1 MYYNGFIIFL
11 FILIVRSY
19 GFLRLENMTVTYDE
33 HVEFRCSLPKNFL
46 TKDNIIQWKKLRSN
60 DDDLIIAINGK
71 VPVRYEKFYHTD
83 LTNQF
88 STLEL
93 YHVKR
98 HDSTT
103 YICQTFETQTILCQY
118 NLVVLIKPESPT
130 LTINEENIQEYQT
143 VKLTCSSLNG
153 NPPPQYTWYR
163 NGTLLTSLNQQV
175 SMMDNSSI
183 YTFNVSRFDNQVKYE
198 CQISNQALIN
208 PLRVEQYLHV
218 KYRPYVEILAQ
229 PSLFITNEKL
239 IGIESNEQRLTCL
252 IDANPTVTSVYW
264 TINSTNIIS
273 REINVYLSR
282 LTSEQSGVYTCVVEN
297 AIGKVNQSIYLDV
310 QYAPRV
316 YAIESRV
323 IVNRSNSA
331 ILRCYVDSNP
341 LPYQIIWFKNGY
353 EIFRQNQLSDLRID
367 HVERND
373 SGLYTCIIYNRLYN
387 NLTRNGSSII
397 ELIVQ
402 SRPILETTYSK
413 IAAEIGQ
420 TITLIC
426 SVSGQPK
433 PNIFW
438 KRNEQF
444 INCDE
449 IIDDKCYLRLFHIT
463 KKDFGSYRCIAE
475 NLLGREEWTYTIVS
489 RGKPEAP
496 HDIRVTEITSSS
508 FKIQFSPSFDGGGGP
523 QRFLIEVILHDK
535 NTTFNRTIL
544 NQQLPY
550 DTYEYI
556 VKDLNEST
564 LYIFRIKSMNIYGES
579 PWTIETFVQTT
590 ESIITSDDLPQL
602 RVISY
607 NTKEN
612 ILYFDYLP
620 GDERLVKINHQQLC
634 LNIRQSTDG
643 NIYQSIDEC
652 LSIDNN
658 RVKWIIKKEY
668 PYLKLSICSKKY
680 HHICGQETEMKEDSF
695 SRNSTPMII
704 GIVVIA
710 TFLIL
715 IILTFIGILC
725 CRWKKNHLT
734 SNINKTNKFAINGL
748 ENGVK
753 PIISEPCLQNPY
765 LLYNNTNTHTSP
777 YDFSANEYQQRKV
790 STSFSRSYD
799 IVDRDQPKD
808 EISVHDT
815 GSSYG
820 TANRTATIRASPHWL
835 MNNGASS
842 SRSGSNP
849 SSELSCLT
857 QNTNI
862 LFVNNET
869 NSNHTPPPISHYG
882 FPSSSSTT
890 TTTKHHPIMNGN
902 STLRSSSFDQHQSSS
917 GNSTPNRMKRLFYEV
932 VV

>member
-1 MYYNGFIIFL
+1 
-11 FILIVRSY
+11 
-19 GFLRLENMTVTYDE
+19 MTVTYDE
-33 HVEFRCSLPKNFL
+33 HVEFRCSLPKNFIS
-46 TKDNIIQWKKLRSN
+46 KDNIIQWKKLRSN

-71 VPVRYEKFYHTD
+71 VPLIYEKLYRTD
-83 LTNQF
+83 LTDQF

-118 NLVVLIKPESPT
+118 NLVVLIKPESP
-130 LTINEENIQEYQT
+130 LLIINDENIQEYQT
-143 VKLTCSSLNG
+143 VKLICSSLNG
-153 NPPPQYTWYR
+153 NPSPQYTWYR

-175 SMMDNSSI
+175 STTDNSSI

-198 CQISNQALIN
+198 CQISNQALAN
-208 PLRVEQYLHV
+208 PLRVVQYLHV

-229 PSLFITNEKL
+229 PSLFKTNEKL

-252 IDANPTVTSVYW
+252 IDANPAVTSVYW
-264 TINSTNIIS
+264 TVNNTNIIS

-297 AIGKVNQSIYLDV
+297 AIGKVNRSIYLDV
-310 QYAPRV
+310 QYGPRV
-316 YAIESRV
+316 YTMESRV

-341 LPYQIIWFKNGY
+341 SPYQIIWFKNGY

-373 SGLYTCIIYNRLYN
+373 SGLYTCMIYNRLYN
-387 NLTRNGSSII
+387 NVTQNGSSII
-397 ELIVQ
+397 EVIVQ

-426 SVSGQPK
+426 RVSGQPK

-438 KRNEQF
+438 KRNEQ
-444 INCDE
+444 IMNCDE
-449 IIDDKCYLRLFHIT
+449 IVDDKCFLRLFHIT
-463 KKDFGSYRCIAE
+463 QKDFGSYQCIAE

-489 RGKPEAP
+489 RGKPETP
-496 HDIRVTEITSSS
+496 YDIRVSEITSSS
-508 FKIQFSPSFDGGGGP
+508 FKIQFSPSFDGGAGP
-523 QRFLIEVILHDK
+523 QRFLVEVILHDK
-535 NTTFNRTIL
+535 NTTFNTTII
-544 NQQLPY
+544 NQELPY
-550 DTYEYI
+550 NTHEYI
-556 VKDLNEST
+556 VKDLNESS
-564 LYIFRIKSMNIYGES
+564 LYMFRIKSKNIHGDS
-579 PWTIETFVQTT
+579 PWSIETAVQTM

-612 ILYFDYLP
+612 ILHFDYLP
-620 GDERLVKINHQQLC
+620 GDERLIKINHQQLC
-634 LNIRQSTDG
+634 LNIRQSKDG
-643 NIYQSIDEC
+643 NIYQSIDQC
-652 LSIDNN
+652 LTIDNN
-658 RVKWIIKKEY
+658 RVKWIIEKEF
-668 PYLKLSICSKKY
+668 PYLKLSICSRKY
-680 HHICGQETEMKEDSF
+680 HHICGQETEMKEGDSF
-695 SRNSTPMII
+695 TRNSAPVIL
-704 GIVVIA
+704 GIVVISS
-710 TFLIL
+710 FLIL
-715 IILTFIGILC
+715 IISILFGILC
-725 CRWKKNHLT
+725 CRWRKNRLA
-734 SNINKTNKFAINGL
+734 SNINKTNKFAISGL
-748 ENGVK
+748 EIGVK
-753 PIISEPCLQNPY
+753 PVISEPRLQNPY
-765 LLYNNTNTHTSP
+765 LLYSNANSQASP
-777 YDFSANEYQQRKV
+777 YDFSGNEYQQRKV
-790 STSFSRSYD
+790 SSSFARSCD
-799 IVDRDQPKD
+799 IVDREQTKD
-808 EISVHDT
+808 ENSVHDT

-820 TANRTATIRASPHWL
+820 TANRAATIRASPHWL
-835 MNNGASS
+835 INNGGSS

-869 NSNHTPPPISHYG
+869 ISNHTPPPISHYG
-882 FPSSSSTT
+882 FPSSS
-890 TTTKHHPIMNGN
+890 KHHSLMNGN
-902 STLRSSSFDQHQSSS
+902 STLRSSSFDQQQSSS
-917 GNSTPNRMKRLFYEV
+917 GNSTPNRMKKLFYEV

>member
-11 FILIVRSY
+11 FILIVQSY

-426 SVSGQPK
+426 RVSGQPK

-489 RGKPEAP
+489 RDDEEENINQNETDKLSRKET
-496 HDIRVTEITSSS
+496 RFEIHKLLKDNLRKNDLQDSLINKLYDFERKKLSMQIVPYMPIYPVQFNNNNPMMDEKEQEQENQNQNSSP
-508 FKIQFSPSFDGGGGP
+508 I
-523 QRFLIEVILHDK
+523 
-535 NTTFNRTIL
+535 
-544 NQQLPY
+544 
-550 DTYEYI
+550 I
-556 VKDLNEST
+556 VKETKKEDDDLLFKRPFPST
-564 LYIFRIKSMNIYGES
+564 PYTVEEPLENSTKRTSKMKRSYSQSVRYNSNLS
-579 PWTIETFVQTT
+579 VIELKNDTDDCSFHTT
-590 ESIITSDDLPQL
+590 ESDYFVIEPSTPVVTDSSTNCSKPTLQSNQPAIQIT
-602 RVISY
+602 
-607 NTKEN
+607 E
-612 ILYFDYLP
+612 YFD
-620 GDERLVKINHQQLC
+620 
-634 LNIRQSTDG
+634 
-643 NIYQSIDEC
+643 
-652 LSIDNN
+652 
-658 RVKWIIKKEY
+658 
-668 PYLKLSICSKKY
+668 
-680 HHICGQETEMKEDSF
+680 F
-695 SRNSTPMII
+695 
-704 GIVVIA
+704 
-710 TFLIL
+710 
-715 IILTFIGILC
+715 
-725 CRWKKNHLT
+725 
-734 SNINKTNKFAINGL
+734 
-748 ENGVK
+748 
-753 PIISEPCLQNPY
+753 
-765 LLYNNTNTHTSP
+765 
-777 YDFSANEYQQRKV
+777 
-790 STSFSRSYD
+790 
-799 IVDRDQPKD
+799 
-808 EISVHDT
+808 
-815 GSSYG
+815 
-820 TANRTATIRASPHWL
+820 
-835 MNNGASS
+835 S
-842 SRSGSNP
+842 SRLPSNNNNNFSKP
-849 SSELSCLT
+849 FEENDIDMESNVLS
-857 QNTNI
+857 N
-862 LFVNNET
+862 VNDK
-869 NSNHTPPPISHYG
+869 IDDD
-882 FPSSSSTT
+882 
-890 TTTKHHPIMNGN
+890 I
-902 STLRSSSFDQHQSSS
+902 
-917 GNSTPNRMKRLFYEV
+917 
-932 VV
+932 

>member
-1 MYYNGFIIFL
+1 MVLLAN
-11 FILIVRSY
+11 

-33 HVEFRCSLPKNFL
+33 HVQFRCSLPKNFIR
-46 TKDNIIQWKKLRSN
+46 KDNIIQWKKIRTN

-71 VPVRYEKFYHTD
+71 VPVKFEKLYRTD
-83 LTNQF
+83 LTDQF

-118 NLVVLIKPESPT
+118 NLVVLIKPESPS
-130 LTINEENIQEYQT
+130 LIINEENIQEYQT

-153 NPPPQYTWYR
+153 NPSPQYTWYR
-163 NGTLLTSLNQQV
+163 NDTLLSSLNQQV
-175 SMMDNSSI
+175 SMTDNSSI

-198 CQISNQALIN
+198 CQISNQALAK

-252 IDANPTVTSVYW
+252 INANPAVTSVYW

-273 REINVYLSR
+273 REINLYLSR
-282 LTSEQSGVYTCVVEN
+282 LTSGQSGVYTCVVEN
-297 AIGKVNQSIYLDV
+297 AIGKVNRSIYLDV

-316 YAIESRV
+316 YAMESRV

-341 LPYQIIWFKNGY
+341 SPYQIIWFKNGY

-373 SGLYTCIIYNRLYN
+373 SGLYTCMVYNRLYN

-426 SVSGQPK
+426 RVSGQPK

-438 KRNEQF
+438 KRNEQ
-444 INCDE
+444 IMNCDE
-449 IIDDKCYLRLFHIT
+449 IVDDKCFLRLFHIT

-489 RGKPEAP
+489 RGKPETP
-496 HDIRVTEITSSS
+496 HDIRVSEITSSS

-523 QRFLIEVILHDK
+523 QRFVIEIFLHDK
-535 NTTFNRTIL
+535 NTTFNATII
-544 NQQLPY
+544 NQTLPY
-550 DTYEYI
+550 NTYEYT
-556 VKDLNEST
+556 VRDLNESS
-564 LYIFRIKSMNIYGES
+564 LYMFRIKSMNTYGAS
-579 PWTIETFVQTT
+579 PWSIETSVQTM

-602 RVISY
+602 RIISY

-612 ILYFDYLP
+612 ILHFDYLP
-620 GDERLVKINHQQLC
+620 GDERLIKINHQQLC

-643 NIYQSIDEC
+643 NIYQSIGQC

-658 RVKWIIKKEY
+658 RVKWIIKREF
-668 PYLKLSICSKKY
+668 PFLKLSICSKKY
-680 HHICGQETEMKEDSF
+680 SHICGQETEMKEDSF
-695 SRNSTPMII
+695 NRNSAPMII
-704 GIVVIA
+704 GIVVI
-710 TFLIL
+710 TSFLIL
-715 IILTFIGILC
+715 IILTLIGILC
-725 CRWKKNHLT
+725 CRWRKNRLK
-734 SNINKTNKFAINGL
+734 SNADKTNKFAINGL
-748 ENGVK
+748 ESGVK
-753 PIISEPCLQNPY
+753 PTISEPRLQNPY
-765 LLYNNTNTHTSP
+765 LLYSNTKSQTSQ

-790 STSFSRSYD
+790 SSSFSRSCD

-808 EISVHDT
+808 EMSIHDT
-815 GSSYG
+815 GSAYG

-835 MNNGASS
+835 INNGGSS

-862 LFVNNET
+862 LFINNET
-869 NSNHTPPPISHYG
+869 NSNDTPPSISHYG
-882 FPSSSSTT
+882 FPSLS
-890 TTTKHHPIMNGN
+890 KNHPLMNGN
-902 STLRSSSFDQHQSSS
+902 STLRSSSFDQQQSSS
-917 GNSTPNRMKRLFYEV
+917 GNSTPNRMKKLFYEV